1 MVDSCLVK
9 HSACLTFSTFFS
21 VCFWYFFFEF
31 FFSKFLFLFL
41 FCIYAERELCVVRLS
56 CWKDKT
62 RMRRNAERSEPEPN
76 RICWGGGGRTRENK
90 CSQESRM
97 ALSPSF
103 FLPFFRLCV
112 LLLLCC
118 LFSVLGG
125 GAGWQLG
132 LGSLGEDN
140 LEIDS
145 FGFFPFCL
153 MLLLLPPFALPFK
166 CLYRWQWRHC
176 HFFRRNQSIW
186 LVFSC
191 VVGGGGRF
199 RGMGRWLMTESW
211 NCDFAV
217 WRRFLGE
224 GRFNC
229 DGKWANAI
237 WLSRL
242 LTRIRKK
249 STWETSNGR
258 FLPLKSPSRGRLEL
272 WKGPFGA
279 WLSLLPSGF
288 MKNPRERRAKTN
300 YTIKN
305 PFERWAWTAKESWT
319 PICPWGNS
327 DKVKIDQKLQF
338 QRLFSMFGAFN
349 GFVDLPLIPWSTFG
363 CILLDFLAQMS
374 PKSQFC
380 VRWSSIRSLA
390 RQSRSFC
397 SLMCISEPKWPI
409 KKTIAVWTRP
419 KLLKCTVYWALQWIL
434 APFLNKTRN
443 IS

>member
-1 MVDSCLVK
+1 MLV
-9 HSACLTFSTFFS
+9 SLAMTS
-21 VCFWYFFFEF
+21 
-31 FFSKFLFLFL
+31 
-41 FCIYAERELCVVRLS
+41 
-56 CWKDKT
+56 
-62 RMRRNAERSEPEPN
+62 
-76 RICWGGGGRTRENK
+76 
-90 CSQESRM
+90 
-97 ALSPSF
+97 
-103 FLPFFRLCV
+103 LPFFFGGINRYDLFFLVRLGWGA
-112 LLLLCC
+112 
-118 LFSVLGG
+118 VLGG
-125 GAGWQLG
+125 WDGGWWRSREIAI
-132 LGSLGEDN
+132 SL
-140 LEIDS
+140 S
-145 FGFFPFCL
+145 
-153 MLLLLPPFALPFK
+153 
-166 CLYRWQWRHC
+166 
-176 HFFRRNQSIW
+176 
-186 LVFSC
+186 
-191 VVGGGGRF
+191 GGDFWGRF
-199 RGMGRWLMTESW
+199 T
-211 NCDFAV
+211 
-217 WRRFLGE
+217 
-224 GRFNC
+224 C

-249 STWETSNGR
+249 IHVRDEQR
-258 FLPLKSPSRGRLEL
+258 PFLPLKSPSRGRLEL

-305 PFERWAWTAKESWT
+305 PSERWAWTAKESWT

-434 APFLNKTRN
+434 APFSEQDKKYQLKVWAIMHLGSFYGLWRPQNWPLGDFFFNRLTLGAFLALLCP
-443 IS
+443 